1 MDSILQ
7 TIKQLI
13 GGDVESY
20 AFDVDLITT
29 INSALYRLY
38 TLGVCNA
45 MAVSDETQLWSD
57 LWPNDEDREKYL
69 ASVRTY
75 VYLKVKLVF
84 DISSMT
90 SYVIQALEHQVN
102 ELEWTLNVM
111 AENQN
116 GEQT

>member
-1 MDSILQ
+1 MDSILL

-13 GGDVESY
+13 GGDVESN
-20 AFDVDLITT
+20 AFDVDLITA

-38 TLGVCNA
+38 TLGVCSA
-45 MAVSDETQLWSD
+45 TTVSDETQVWSD
-57 LWPNDEDREKYL
+57 LWPDDEEKEKYL

-90 SYVIQALEHQVN
+90 SYVIQALERQMN
-102 ELEWTLNVM
+102 ELEWTLSIM

-116 GEQT
+116 GE